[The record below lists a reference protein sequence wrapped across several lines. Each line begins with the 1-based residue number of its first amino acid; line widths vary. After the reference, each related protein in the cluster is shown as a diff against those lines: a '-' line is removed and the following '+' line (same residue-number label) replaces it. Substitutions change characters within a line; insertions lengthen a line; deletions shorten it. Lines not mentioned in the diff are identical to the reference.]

1 VSCQSARVNFGWSL
15 ARTDSSRGWPPSY
28 FELISIHYENGCL
41 RCVPCPR
48 RIVGVRWRQRAAL
61 GAGPDLNPELRF
73 RVPRSSFAWAG
84 FSVSQKLSPL
94 QLSSSRAL
102 RTKNSQQSGPSGFLH
117 LSAVIDAGGWPAF
130 TFSVKVG
137 MTRPVV
143 RVATIHQWGK
153 DEIKFARQAA

>member
-1 VSCQSARVNFGWSL
+1 VSSQSARVNFGWSL

-102 RTKNSQQSGPSGFLH
+102 RTKNSQQSGPLDF
-117 LSAVIDAGGWPAF
+117 F
-130 TFSVKVG
+130 TFSCYRRRWLARLYVLCKGGNDEAGGSRRNNPSVG
-137 MTRPVV
+137 
-143 RVATIHQWGK
+143 
-153 DEIKFARQAA
+153 